1 MPGAVYIIYLGDGRM
16 SLDCHTTTVLLITVR
31 VTSHFR
37 YDSFFFRGLTG
48 PHCILCFDEAKGC
61 KNLAFFCLSC
71 YCLLKI
77 SSGANCSEH
86 QYNTSILYSS

>member
-1 MPGAVYIIYLGDGRM
+1 MPGTVYIIYLGDRLM
-16 SLDCHTTTVLLITVR
+16 SPDCHTTTVLLITVR

-48 PHCILCFDEAKGC
+48 PHRILCFDEAKGC
-61 KNLAFFCLSC
+61 KNWAFFCLPC

-77 SSGANCSEH
+77 SSDVN
-86 QYNTSILYSS
+86 YS